1 MGVLANMRDIQ
12 KMLDVIVD
20 YIYDKD
26 DVIFLDYPLH
36 HNVGDSLILLGNI
49 EFFNYHNINV
59 KKYYTADSYS
69 ISEIANNIT
78 KNTTILFHG
87 GGNFGDLY
95 PKHQKFRETVVDNFK
110 DNRIIVLPQT
120 AHFNSTLEKD
130 KSKKIFNSHKNL
142 ILCARDQS
150 TFELFNEFAEKVL
163 LLPDMAHCLYGTLP
177 KNKKTKHTLYF
188 LRKDIEKIDN
198 ELLISETSIDW
209 NDLISIFDSK
219 LKNLLL
225 KILSFKKVY
234 NFNLIDKL
242 VFWIWVFH
250 IRKISNNAAILF
262 SSHDVVIT
270 SRLHGHILSCL
281 VDTPSEIIDNSY
293 GKNLSYYNQW
303 TKSLDLAKEYEEV

>member
-1 MGVLANMRDIQ
+1 MRDI
-12 KMLDVIVD
+12 KKKLDVIID

-26 DVIFLDYPLH
+26 DVIFMDYPLYY
-36 HNVGDSLILLGNI
+36 NVGDILIFLGTM
-49 EFFNYHNINV
+49 EYFKSHKVRV

-69 ISEIANNIT
+69 INEIKSEIT
-78 KNTTILFHG
+78 RNTTIIFQG

-95 PKHQKFRETVVDNFK
+95 RKHQEFRENVIKNFK
-110 DNRIIVLPQT
+110 DNRIVILPQT
-120 AHFNSTLEKD
+120 AFFNSLVEKD
-130 KSKKIFNSHKNL
+130 KSKKILSKHKNL
-142 ILCARDQS
+142 ILCARDQP
-150 TFELFNEFAEKVL
+150 TFEVFSEFSGKVL

-177 KNKKTKHTLYF
+177 LHTKTKGTLYF
-188 LRKDIEKIDN
+188 LRKDIEKVDN
-198 ELLISETSIDW
+198 GLLINEISIDW

-303 TKSLDLAKEYEEV
+303 TKSLDLAKKYEEV